1 MRSDARLALRWLARD
16 ARAGELQLLA
26 ASLVLAVAVTL
37 LIGLAAD
44 RLQRGLSLQGTELL
58 GADLVLR
65 SPTPVPED
73 WLQRATALGLARSA
87 TLEFASVVSTGEA
100 FQLAS
105 VRAVDDAFPLR
116 GESRSAATPHGEDR
130 PATPP
135 RPGTVW
141 IEARL
146 GSLLGVGIGD
156 ALQVGA
162 ATLRVVAFLGHEPSR
177 SGDFFNMSPR
187 LLMHLDDLPA
197 TRVVQPG
204 SRVHWR
210 HFVAGPRP
218 ALEAWKAWLTPQLA
232 PGQTLVDVRSGRP
245 LVGDALQR
253 AEGFLSL
260 ASLATVALAGV
271 AIGLAARRHAR
282 RHLDGAAL
290 IRCFGHPARRI
301 LRLFL
306 LQYLMLGLAAG
317 MLGCL
322 LGWGL
327 QAGLFAWLGE
337 RIPQAPAELSAG
349 RLLFA
354 LLLAPLMLLAF
365 ALPPLLS
372 LPRTPALR
380 VLDRELTP
388 TPVNAWLTRGSALA
402 LVAGLLLAQLG
413 DVRLAALLLGGLT
426 AAALLGLAAIRGLL
440 ALLARAPWPAG
451 FAPRLARRGLV
462 SQPWLTSA
470 QLLGFT
476 LTLLVL
482 ALALVLRAD
491 LIRDWQTRLPPDA
504 PNHFALNLLD
514 HQVEPFAQQ
523 LAAAGIA
530 HSGLYPIVR
539 GRLVA
544 RNGQPMRAAV
554 TKEEGNDEALRRE
567 LNLTW
572 QDHLP
577 EGNRLVAGRWFGS
590 ADTAEVSVESRLAH
604 RLGIGL
610 GDRLTFTIGGRQLT
624 ATVTSIREVDWESF
638 RPNFYMI
645 FPPGVLDGLPQTWL
659 TAFRIEPGNKHLLG
673 PLVAAFPNVT
683 LLEVDRMIAQVQ
695 GLLDHALAAMT
706 VLLLF
711 VLAAGLLVLAA
722 VTLATLDARLR
733 TGALL
738 RSFGA
743 TRARIRAWQLWE
755 FLLLGLI
762 AGGLAAVGSELLL
775 ALVYAR
781 GLDLAPR
788 LRPLPWLLIPAAGV
802 LLTLALGL
810 LTGRRVVRHPPLHLL
825 GGQR

>member
-1 MRSDARLALRWLARD
+1 MRGDVRLALRWLARD

-26 ASLVLAVAVTL
+26 ASLVLAVTVTL
-37 LIGLAAD
+37 LIAVAAD
-44 RLQRGLSLQGTELL
+44 RLQRGLSLQGSELL

-65 SPTPVPED
+65 SPTPVPRA
-73 WLQRATALGLARSA
+73 WLERADALGLAQSH
-87 TLEFASVVSTGEA
+87 TLEFASVVAVGDA

-116 GESRSAATPHGEDR
+116 GALRSAATPYGEDR
-130 PATPP
+130 PAQPP

-146 GSLLGVGIGD
+146 GDLLGIGIGD
-156 ALQVGA
+156 SLQLGA
-162 ATLRVVAFLGHEPSR
+162 ARLRVAAFLGHEPGR
-177 SGDFFNMSPR
+177 AGDFFNMSPR
-187 LLMHLDDLPA
+187 VLMHLDDLPA

-210 HFVAGPRP
+210 HLVTGPRP
-218 ALEAWKAWLTPQLA
+218 ALDAWVAWLGPQLQA
-232 PGQTLVDVRSGRP
+232 GQMLTDVRSGRP
-245 LVGDALQR
+245 MVGDALRR

-260 ASLATVALAGV
+260 GSLATVALAGV

-290 IRCFGHPARRI
+290 IRSFGHPARRI

-317 MLGCL
+317 AVGCL

-337 RIPQAPAELSAG
+337 GIPQAPAGPSAG

-380 VLDRELTP
+380 VLNRDLAP
-388 TPVNAWLTRGSALA
+388 APVNAWLTRGSALA
-402 LVAGLLLAQLG
+402 LVAALLLAQLG
-413 DVRLAALLLGGLT
+413 DARLAALMLGGLA
-426 AAALLGLAAIRGLL
+426 AAALLGLGAIRGLL
-440 ALLARAPWPAG
+440 ALLARAPWPGG
-451 FAPRLARRGLV
+451 FAARLARRGLV

-491 LIRDWQTRLPPDA
+491 LLRDWQTRLPPDA

-514 HQVEPFAQQ
+514 EQVEDFARR

-530 HSGLYPIVR
+530 HSGLYPVVR

-544 RNGQPMRAAV
+544 RNDRPMRAAV
-554 TKEEGNDEALRRE
+554 SKEEGGDEALRRE

-572 QDHLP
+572 QHHLP
-577 EGNRLVAGRWFGS
+577 EGNRLLAGRWFGERGQP
-590 ADTAEVSVESRLAH
+590 EVSVESRLAK
-604 RLGIGL
+604 RLGIGI

-624 ATVTSIREVDWESF
+624 ATVSSIRQVDWESF

-659 TAFRIEPGNKHLLG
+659 TAFRVEAGDKRLLG

-711 VLAAGLLVLAA
+711 VLAAGLLVLVA
-722 VTLATLDARLR
+722 VTLATLDTRLR

-743 TRARIRAWQLWE
+743 GRARIRAWQLRE

-762 AGGLAAVGSELLL
+762 AGGLAAAGSELLL
-775 ALVYAR
+775 ALLYAR

-788 LRPLPWLLIPAAGV
+788 LHPLPWLLTPAAGV
-802 LLTLALGL
+802 LLTLVPGL
-810 LTGRRVVRHPPLHLL
+810 LTGRRVVRHPPLRLL
-825 GGQR
+825 GGRR